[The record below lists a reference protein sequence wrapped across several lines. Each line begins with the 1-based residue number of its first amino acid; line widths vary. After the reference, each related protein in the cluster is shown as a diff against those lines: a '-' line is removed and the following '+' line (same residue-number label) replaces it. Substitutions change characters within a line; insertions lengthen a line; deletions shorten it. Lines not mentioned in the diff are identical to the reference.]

1 VVELSNS
8 LIDIIWTVMVL
19 IAIDDN
25 QPEEYEG

>member
-1 VVELSNS
+1 MVELSNS
-8 LIDIIWTVMVL
+8 LIDIIRTVMVL

>member
-1 VVELSNS
+1 MVELSNS

-25 QPEEYEG
+25 QPEGYEG

>member
-8 LIDIIWTVMVL
+8 LIDIIRTVMVL

>member
-1 VVELSNS
+1 

-25 QPEEYEG
+25 QPEGYEG

>member
-1 VVELSNS
+1 MVELSNS